1 MKEFN
6 DLTKAVNELNEK
18 FNLKVKVTMHKTMF
32 KLENIPGVRTMYGN
46 YKQIFDMMHRTYR
59 KYDVS
64 EEPLDTTTSEI
75 EEAMQNEADQFQAE
89 YEEELANYES
99 GGPHD

>member
-6 DLTKAVNELNEK
+6 DLTKAANELNEK
-18 FNLKVKVTMHKTMF
+18 FNLKVKVTLHKAMF

-59 KYDVS
+59 KYDVV
-64 EEPLDTTTSEI
+64 EEVSSATTTEI
-75 EEAMQNEADQFQAE
+75 EEAMQNEADEAQAQ
-89 YEEELANYES
+89 YEEEQANIEY
-99 GGPHD
+99 GGPHE